1 MGGLGT
7 YSPYRD
13 FAFMPN
19 YLDEAHRAEIAKLST
34 TFTSRTEWPTWLL
47 LVGFYLAWTLAIFY
61 GRAFGEL
68 FTIVVLIPLV
78 VLWLSIQHELIHGHP
93 TRWAAL
99 NRALGFL
106 PFAVWYPYDI
116 YRDTHLAH
124 HHDADLTVPGRDPE
138 SRYVTKD
145 FWLQSPGYVRALLWT
160 DKTLGGRLL
169 MGAPL
174 AVLSF
179 LRSEIRG
186 LFLTERSTWQVWAV
200 HVPSVVV
207 TLAVVE
213 QFSAISAVQ
222 YIFLVSL
229 PALSIS
235 MIRSFYEHRPSARP
249 EHRTVINES
258 SGLLSWLFLNLN
270 LHLVHHDLPGLP
282 WFHLP
287 RVYRARREQWIARN
301 NGYVIQGYLQLLHRY
316 LVSPVDC
323 PRHPARQYLLKASEN
338 DTF

>member
-1 MGGLGT
+1 MSDWVSTVFIAT
-7 YSPYRD
+7 YNMS
-13 FAFMPN
+13 N
-19 YLDEAHRAEIAKLST
+19 YLDEAHRADIVKLST
-34 TFTSRTEWPTWLL
+34 SFASQTEWPTWLL
-47 LVGFYLAWTLAIFY
+47 LVGFYLAWTLVIFY
-61 GRAFGEL
+61 GQALGEL
-68 FTIVVLIPLV
+68 FTVVVMIPLI
-78 VLWLSIQHELIHGHP
+78 VLWMSIQHELIHGHP
-93 TRWAAL
+93 TRWPAL

-124 HHDADLTVPGRDPE
+124 HNDADLTVPGRDPE
-138 SRYVTKD
+138 SRYVTRD
-145 FWLQSPGYVRALLWT
+145 FWLQSPGYLRALLWAN
-160 DKTLGGRLL
+160 KTLAGRLL

-174 AVLSF
+174 AVMAF
-179 LRSEIRG
+179 LGSEIRG
-186 LFLTERSTWQVWAV
+186 LFRTGRSTWQVWAV

-207 TLAVVE
+207 MLFLVE
-213 QFSAISAVQ
+213 QYSAISAAQ
-222 YIFLVSL
+222 YLFLVSL

-235 MIRSFYEHRPSARP
+235 MIRSFYEHRPSALP

-282 WFHLP
+282 WFYLP

-301 NGYVIQGYLQLLHRY
+301 NGYVIHGYFQLLHRH

-323 PRHPARQYLLKASEN
+323 PRHPAQQ
-338 DTF
+338 